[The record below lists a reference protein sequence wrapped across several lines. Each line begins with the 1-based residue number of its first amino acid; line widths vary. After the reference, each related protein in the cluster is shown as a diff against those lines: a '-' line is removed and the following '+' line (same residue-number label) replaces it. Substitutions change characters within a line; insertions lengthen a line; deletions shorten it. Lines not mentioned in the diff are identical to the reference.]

1 MWCVIADIDKAVTL
15 NEMGRM
21 MVMFGDRYT
30 ASLFFSKSLDIS
42 PQSVKSVFEPSREQ
56 VCHSLLLQLHHW
68 CVYVCMCSESTV
80 VGSLCIMLKWVHD
93 GSVADIGQKLF
104 V

>member
-56 VCHSLLLQLHHW
+56 VCHSVSLYHL
-68 CVYVCMCSESTV
+68 CVCTYVCV
-80 VGSLCIMLKWVHD
+80 VRVLL
-93 GSVADIGQKLF
+93 SV
-104 V
+104 